1 MIYKSL
7 FLTFKKNDTM
17 KKINFLS
24 VLMAL
29 TFIMASF
36 TVATAQNAAKSKPY
50 IAAFDD
56 GRVLNA
62 NDIKFL
68 NSISN
73 GKGDKQATVSGKTYK
88 AGQKLNAAEAASLN
102 KAKSDYRKAH
112 KMEKATD
119 AKPIDK
125 SRGQENC
132 YWYLYCDGYGNC
144 YYIWYCD

>member
-1 MIYKSL
+1 
-7 FLTFKKNDTM
+7 M
-17 KKINFLS
+17 KKINLLAILVAATLTMTSFGTA
-24 VLMAL
+24 MAKG
-29 TFIMASF
+29 SGK
-36 TVATAQNAAKSKPY
+36 AKAY
-50 IAAFDD
+50 VAAFDD

-68 NSISN
+68 NSITN
-73 GKGDKQATVSGKTYK
+73 GKGDKEATVNGKK
-88 AGQKLNAAEAASLN
+88 FKSGQKLNANEAAILN
-102 KAKSDYRKAH
+102 KAKSDYRKTH
-112 KMEKATD
+112 KLEKATD